1 MGPSNERKRLLI
13 VDDEELLLRSLGR
26 ALRHHFDVT
35 ISSSAEEALGLAGSG
50 ECWDVVLSDINMPG
64 MNGIELAAR
73 LAQACPALLG
83 HIALMTGGALS
94 RQMQSTLERNGLPL
108 IAKPIDTGSL
118 LVVLAAVGA
127 EKR

>member
-1 MGPSNERKRLLI
+1 MKPSNERKRLLI

-26 ALRHHFDVT
+26 ALRNHFDVT
-35 ISSSAEEALGLAGSG
+35 ISSSAEEALELTVAG

-94 RQMQSTLERNGLPL
+94 RQMQSTLERSGLEV
-108 IAKPIDTGSL
+108 ITKPIDTGTL
-118 LVVLAAVGA
+118 LVVLARVSA
-127 EKR
+127 EKA